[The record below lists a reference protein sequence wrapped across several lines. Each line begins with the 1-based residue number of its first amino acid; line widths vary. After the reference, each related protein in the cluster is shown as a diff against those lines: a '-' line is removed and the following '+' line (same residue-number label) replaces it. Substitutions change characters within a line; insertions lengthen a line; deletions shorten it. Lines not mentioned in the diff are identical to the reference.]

1 MGNKQAANIEDC
13 VLEAA
18 PEQARTTGVQL
29 AEQLAWHWRN
39 QVRERLAGLSDEEY
53 FWEPAEPSWSLRPRG
68 RSDAPVQGGSGE
80 LVIEFAFAEPDPAPF
95 TTIAW
100 RLGHVLVGVLGTR
113 NATHF
118 GHEPTDYFG
127 YDYPVTAAEAL
138 ARLERELRRWV
149 AGVAVLTDDQLW
161 QPVGE
166 SEGGLGG
173 SPHDRAG
180 AAYQSGSDSSPL
192 RGRADSRPV
201 RARPPRCVGPWW
213 FFRWRPGGGLSSV
226 DRGATVRVRGR
237 SET

>member
-53 FWEPAEPSWSLRPRG
+53 FWEPAGPSWSLRPRG

-80 LVIEFAFAEPDPAPF
+80 LVIEFAFPEPDPAPF

-166 SEGGLGG
+166 SEGGWADHPMIELVLHINREVIHHLSEVALIRDLYAHGPHAALGRGG
-173 SPHDRAG
+173 S
-180 AAYQSGSDSSPL
+180 S
-192 RGRADSRPV
+192 
-201 RARPPRCVGPWW
+201 
-213 FFRWRPGGGLSSV
+213 GGGQV
-226 DRGATVRVRGR
+226 EG
-237 SET
+237 